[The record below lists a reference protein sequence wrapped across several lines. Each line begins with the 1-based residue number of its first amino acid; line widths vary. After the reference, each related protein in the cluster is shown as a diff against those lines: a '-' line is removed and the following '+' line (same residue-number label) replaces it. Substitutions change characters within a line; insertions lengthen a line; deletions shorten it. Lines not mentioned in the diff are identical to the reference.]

1 MKEYCFSLQGHTL
14 DAEGQF
20 VPVSDF
26 TPFFNSEVKA
36 NTPDAAIM
44 REERHLCCIFIHPHR
59 RGKPVLKKIVLT
71 GGGTAGHVTP
81 NLALIPRLLADGW
94 EIHYI
99 GAANSPE
106 QELISKVPDVTYHTV
121 AVGKLRRYFDLKN
134 FSDPFRVLKG
144 IFQAAGIIRRI
155 KPNVVFSKGG
165 FVSVPVVYGAK
176 MNGVPVVT
184 HESDLTPGL
193 ANKLCLPFASAQCC
207 TFPEAVKYARGKG
220 VHTGTPLRPE
230 ILAGDRAAG
239 CSLFGFSDNMPVLMV
254 VGGSSGA
261 QAINECVR
269 KALPQL
275 TQSFQVLHLC
285 GKGNLIADLEGTR
298 NYVQCEY
305 LSDEMANAYACAD
318 LLISRAGSNALC
330 EILAL
335 RKPALLIPYPA
346 SASRGDQILNAASFE
361 KRGLSRVLDQAE
373 MTPEILVKQVISLY
387 HDRGSLYD
395 AMAGEPTA
403 NGVDNVLAQIYKHA
417 K

>member
-1 MKEYCFSLQGHTL
+1 M
-14 DAEGQF
+14 
-20 VPVSDF
+20 
-26 TPFFNSEVKA
+26 
-36 NTPDAAIM
+36 
-44 REERHLCCIFIHPHR
+44 
-59 RGKPVLKKIVLT
+59 KKIVMT
-71 GGGTAGHVTP
+71 GGGTGGHVTP
-81 NLALIPRLLADGW
+81 NLALIPRLMADGW
-94 EIHYI
+94 EVHYI
-99 GAANSPE
+99 GGANSVE
-106 QELISKVPDVTYHTV
+106 QEQISKLAGVKFYPIS
-121 AVGKLRRYFDLKN
+121 VGKLRRYFDPKN

-144 IFQAAGIIRRI
+144 IAQATKIIRKI

-176 MNGVPVVT
+176 LNGVPVVT

-230 ILAGDRAAG
+230 ILSGSREAGEKK
-239 CSLFGFSDNMPVLMV
+239 FGFSPNLPVLMV

-269 KALPQL
+269 KALPEL
-275 TQSFQVLHLC
+275 TQSFQILHLC
-285 GKGNLIADLEGTR
+285 GKGNLVSELVGTK
-298 NYVQCEY
+298 NYVQKEY
-305 LSDEMANAYACAD
+305 LNEEMADAYACSD
-318 LLISRAGSNALC
+318 VLISRAGANVLC

-373 MTPEILVKQVISLY
+373 MTPETLVKQIIALY

-395 AMAGEPTA
+395 AMAAETTS
-403 NGVDNVLAQIYKHA
+403 NGVDNVLAQIYKYA